1 MSTSHSYEVGLRW
14 TGNRGTGTSSY
25 RAYGR
30 DHEVTAEGRAP
41 IAGSSDPG
49 FRVDPDRWNP
59 EQLLVAALAQCH
71 MLWFLHLAAVAGI
84 VVCDYEDR
92 AFGELAENSDGSGQ
106 FSRVVLRPVVTVAD
120 RSMRLGA
127 ENVHADAHAR
137 CFIAR
142 SVNFPVGHEPTVHVT
157 DSGAP
162 GSSPTK
168 AALPRPTRDSQPGR
182 EP

>member
-1 MSTSHSYEVGLRW
+1 MSWRFAGPATAG
-14 TGNRGTGTSSY
+14 RGPAVT

-30 DHEVTAEGRAP
+30 DHEVTAEDRAP
-41 IAGSSDPG
+41 IAGSSAPG
-49 FRVDPDRWNP
+49 FRGDPDRWNP

-84 VVCDYEDR
+84 VVCAYEDR
-92 AFGELAENSDGSGQ
+92 AFGELTENRDGSGQ

-120 RSMRLGA
+120 RSMRLRA
-127 ENVHADAHAR
+127 ELVHADAHGR

-142 SVNFPVGHEPTVHVT
+142 SVNFPVGHEPTVHVA

-162 GSSPTK
+162 GSSPTESGS
-168 AALPRPTRDSQPGR
+168 AASDQR
-182 EP
+182 